1 MTLYEA
7 IEAEQRRL
15 DALAEEKSTA
25 LSVSSAHQMAEAQP
39 TVVDIT
45 AMQCENIK
53 VAQATNNIEHLERDL
68 QDLNYLFELETRR
81 AEQFRHAGDVN
92 KEAKTIKTI
101 MGIRDKIHKVE
112 NQIIKEKL
120 TIAKSQRIVAVY

>member
-25 LSVSSAHQMAEAQP
+25 LSVSSANQMAEAQP
-39 TVVDIT
+39 TIIDIT
-45 AMQCENIK
+45 TMQCDQIK
-53 VAQATNNIEHLERDL
+53 VAQATNNIEHLERKL
-68 QDLNYLFELETRR
+68 QDLEYLFELENRR

-92 KEAKTIKTI
+92 KEAKAMKSI
-101 MGIRDKIHKVE
+101 MGYRDQIHKVE